1 MPLPFGLDDERQSKP
16 DVGLYSGD
24 MRVATKIVCAI
35 KPSIK
40 RASLGNGR
48 LDLVISETNKIAK
61 HDEIW
66 KSYSMKR
73 DLEIDLLRSFVAV
86 AAHRNFTHAAQAIG
100 RTQSAVSL
108 QIKRLEAIVDKRLF
122 ERSRQSVTITQT
134 GEALLVYANRILAA
148 NDAAL
153 SHLQR
158 PEAEGLIRIGAP
170 DDYATFLLP
179 PILSALT
186 KAHPRLKFEVTCD
199 NASDLLPLL
208 AQGQLDVVVATHRPD
223 SVAGQVTRYE
233 PLHWV
238 ASPDFID
245 DHDHPLSLVLF
256 PSGCVCREI
265 ALDVLKRIDRR
276 WRIAYSTRSIGLIEK
291 ALLEGSSVSVMEAS
305 VIPSGLRII
314 DGQAGLPSLPEVV
327 ISVHQSNT
335 CEAHVSL
342 AADFLVEK
350 LGRASLRTG
359 S

>member
-1 MPLPFGLDDERQSKP
+1 MPWPLEPDDERQSQP
-16 DVGLYSGD
+16 EAELCGGD

-35 KPSIK
+35 KPSIE
-40 RASLGNGR
+40 RASFGDSR
-48 LDLVISETNKIAK
+48 LELIIAETNNIAK
-61 HDEIW
+61 RDEIW
-66 KSYSMKR
+66 KSYFMKR

-86 AAHRNFTHAAQAIG
+86 AAHRNFTHAAKAIG

-108 QIKRLEAIVDKRLF
+108 QIKRLETIVEKRLF
-122 ERSRQSVTITQT
+122 ERSRQSVSITQT

-179 PILSALT
+179 PILSALA
-186 KAHPRLKFEVTCD
+186 KAHPRLQFEVTCD

-208 AQGQLDVVVATHRPD
+208 TRGQLDVVVATHCPNA
-223 SVAGQVTRYE
+223 VAGQVARHE

-245 DHDHPLSLVLF
+245 DHDQPLSLALF

-276 WRIAYSTRSIGLIEK
+276 WHVAYSTRSIGLIEK
-291 ALLEGSSVSVMEAS
+291 ALLDGSSVSVMEAS
-305 VIPSGLRII
+305 VIPPGLSII

-327 ISVHQSNT
+327 ISVHQPNT

-342 AADFLVEK
+342 AADFLIEK
-350 LGRASLRTG
+350 LGRAPLRAV

>member
-1 MPLPFGLDDERQSKP
+1 MQPEADLRG
-16 DVGLYSGD
+16 GD

-35 KPSIK
+35 KPSIE
-40 RASLGNGR
+40 RASFGDSR
-48 LDLVISETNKIAK
+48 LELVISETNNIAK
-61 HDEIW
+61 RDEIW
-66 KSYSMKR
+66 KSYFMKR

-108 QIKRLEAIVDKRLF
+108 QIKRLETIVEKRLF
-122 ERSRQSVTITQT
+122 ERSRQSVSITQT

-179 PILSALT
+179 PILSALA
-186 KAHPRLKFEVTCD
+186 KAHPRLQFEVTCD
-199 NASDLLPLL
+199 NASDLLPMLTR
-208 AQGQLDVVVATHRPD
+208 GQLDVVVATHRPD
-223 SVAGQVTRYE
+223 SVAGQVARHE

-245 DHDHPLSLVLF
+245 DHDQPLSLVLF

-276 WRIAYSTRSIGLIEK
+276 WRVAYSTRSIGLIEK
-291 ALLEGSSVSVMEAS
+291 ALLDGSSVSVMEAS
-305 VIPSGLRII
+305 VIPPGLRII
-314 DGQAGLPSLPEVV
+314 DGQAGLPSLHEVV
-327 ISVHQSNT
+327 ISVHQSNA
-335 CEAHVSL
+335 CQAHVSL

-350 LGRASLRTG
+350 LGRAPLRAV